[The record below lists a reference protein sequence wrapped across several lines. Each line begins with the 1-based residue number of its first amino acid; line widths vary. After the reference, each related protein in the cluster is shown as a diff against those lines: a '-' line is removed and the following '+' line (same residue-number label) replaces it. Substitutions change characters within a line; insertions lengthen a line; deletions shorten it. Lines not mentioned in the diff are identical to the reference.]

1 MKYSIL
7 LLLPKHIDQQ
17 IINIQQQV
25 HTKYV
30 ATVEI

>member
-7 LLLPKHIDQQ
+7 LLLPKHIEQQ
-17 IINIQQQV
+17 VINIQQQV

-30 ATVEI
+30 AIAEI